1 MKKAIVLS
9 IVGIFLGVGIANAD
23 FNLAITTDKLEYVP
37 GETVLWTLYGWADLG
52 TAGSGIALISAGL
65 TDDTGEQMNPADT
78 ETLFG
83 IVWSLLNS
91 EYSGLEK
98 FSLQSAGVATIPG
111 QVIDITEYQP
121 DATRML
127 NIGNDGQQHVYAV
140 GSYTANIL
148 GWHNLDPIFTAVNYW
163 ESDTGPAVELLAG
176 TLTGTAYNVVPE
188 PATMCLLG
196 LGLSGLA
203 WIRRR
208 R

>member
-9 IVGIFLGVGIANAD
+9 IVGVFLGVGIANAD
-23 FNLAITTDKLEYVP
+23 WNMDITTDKTEYTP
-37 GETVLWTLYGWADLG
+37 GETVSWTLYGWADVG

-65 TDDTGEQMNPADT
+65 TDDTGEQMNAADT
-78 ETLFG
+78 EDLFG

-91 EYSGLEK
+91 EYSGLQK
-98 FSLQSAGVATIPG
+98 YTLLSAGIATVPG

-127 NIGNDGQQHVYAV
+127 NIGNDGQQHVYAT
-140 GSYTANIL
+140 GSYTANIM
-148 GWHNLDPIFTAVNYW
+148 GIHNLAPIFTAVNYW
-163 ESDTGPAVELLAG
+163 EDDTGPALALAEG
-176 TLTGTAYNVVPE
+176 TLTGASYLVVPE